1 MGKKKFIVYRL
12 RKYLRRLYK
21 GYPSHFFYG
30 YEKVDGVEEGIKNLL
45 EDGIIKNNEFQKGY
59 KQSKSPVY
67 GSIMLIPIMKREYR
81 LTAEGLKLVES
92 WNIERLTD
100 LIIVLSILTFLVG
113 LIQIFFKLPIIDIIC
128 LFG

>member
-92 WNIERLTD
+92 WNIERLTY
-100 LIIVLSILTFLVG
+100 LIIVLSILTFL
-113 LIQIFFKLPIIDIIC
+113 F
-128 LFG
+128 

>member
-92 WNIERLTD
+92 WNIERLTY